1 VPVRAARIPNAMARP
16 FVSRCGWHGVAVLMM
31 MLAPFRAQ
39 AQSDTESALAEAL
52 YRQARELMAQAK
64 YAEACPKLAESYRLD
79 PGTGTLLN
87 LATCRELEGKLATAW
102 LLYSDALLAAQRD
115 RRDDR
120 EQFAREHLSELEP
133 KLSRLTLV
141 VPPEADTPDLD
152 LTLDGARIAAASRG
166 VPTYVDPG
174 SHNVQAKAPG
184 KLAWSQTIE
193 IGATAEQRVISI
205 PKLEAALPEQ
215 PAPAAKPAVP
225 AQPQPVAPPS
235 LAKTWPTP
243 RVVYVAGGV
252 TAALAVAATV
262 TGIIYLDKRSTYH
275 SYLVS
280 HDNAP
285 SSDAASLR
293 DSARLNGDLNA
304 ALWIATACGAA
315 STLYLYL
322 ARPERLELGTA
333 PSRARTTPRVAPVL
347 APGYAGL
354 GVSGGF

>member
-1 VPVRAARIPNAMARP
+1 MART
-16 FVSRCGWHGVAVLMM
+16 FVSGCSSFGVAALLM
-31 MLAPFRAQ
+31 LVPLKVQ

-52 YRQARELMAQAK
+52 YRQARELMAQSK

-120 EQFAREHLSELEP
+120 EQFAQQHLTELEP

-141 VPPEADTPDLD
+141 VPPEADDPELD
-152 LTLDGARIAAASRG
+152 LTLDGAHVAATARG
-166 VPTYVDPG
+166 VPTYIDPG
-174 SHNVQAKAPG
+174 SHTVQAKSPG
-184 KLAWSQTIE
+184 KRAWSQTIE
-193 IGATAEQRVISI
+193 IGATAEQRVVSI
-205 PKLEAALPEQ
+205 PKLEPALPEQ
-215 PAPAAKPAVP
+215 SAPAAQSAGTT
-225 AQPQPVAPPS
+225 QPVPVATPS
-235 LAKTWPTP
+235 IVKTRPTP
-243 RVVYVAGGV
+243 RVVYVASGV
-252 TAALAVAATV
+252 TVALATAATI
-262 TGIIYLDKRSTYH
+262 TGIVYLDKRS
-275 SYLVS
+275 SYNDVS
-280 HDNAP
+280 NERQSQCARDR
-285 SSDAASLR
+285 AASLR
-293 DSARLNGDLNA
+293 DSARLYGNLNA

-322 ARPERLELGTA
+322 ARPERFERAAGA
-333 PSRARTTPRVAPVL
+333 PPNSPRSTPRVAPWL

>member
-1 VPVRAARIPNAMARP
+1 MARP
-16 FVSRCGWHGVAVLMM
+16 FVIRCASLGIAALLL
-31 MLAPFRAQ
+31 LAPLKLR

-52 YRQARELMAQAK
+52 YRQARELMAQSK

-120 EQFAREHLSELEP
+120 EQFAQQHLTELEP

-141 VPPEADTPDLD
+141 VPPEADDPELD
-152 LTLDGARIAAASRG
+152 LTLDGAHVAAAARG
-166 VPTYVDPG
+166 VPTYIDPG
-174 SHNVQAKAPG
+174 THTVQAKSPG
-184 KLAWSQTIE
+184 KRAWTATIE
-193 IGATAEQRVISI
+193 IGATAEQRVVSI
-205 PKLEAALPEQ
+205 PKLEPAPSEQ
-215 PAPAAKPAVP
+215 PPPLAKPA
-225 AQPQPVAPPS
+225 AIAPHEPIASPS
-235 LAKTWPTP
+235 AAKTRPTP
-243 RVVYVAGGV
+243 KVVYVAGV
-252 TAALAVAATV
+252 TTLALATAATI
-262 TGIIYLDKRSTYH
+262 TGLVYLDKRSAYH
-275 SYLVS
+275 GYLVG
-280 HDNAP
+280 NAKP
-285 SSDAASLR
+285 DPAEAASRR

-304 ALWIATACGAA
+304 ALSIATACGAA

-322 ARPERLELGTA
+322 ARPERLVERSEAA
-333 PSRARTTPRVAPVL
+333 PSSARLTPRIAPWL

>member
-1 VPVRAARIPNAMARP
+1 MARM
-16 FVSRCGWHGVAVLMM
+16 FVSRCASLGVAALLL
-31 MLAPFRAQ
+31 LAPHRAR

-52 YRQARELMAQAK
+52 YRQARELMAEAK
-64 YAEACPKLAESYRLD
+64 YSEACPKLAESYRLD

-120 EQFAREHLSELEP
+120 EQFAQQHLTELEP

-141 VPPEADTPDLD
+141 VPPEADDPELE
-152 LTLDGARIAAASRG
+152 LTLDGARVAAAARG

-174 SHNVQAKAPG
+174 THTVQAKSPG
-184 KLAWSQTIE
+184 KRAWSQTLE
-193 IGATAEQRVISI
+193 IAATAEQRVISI
-205 PKLEAALPEQ
+205 PKLEQALPEQ
-215 PAPAAKPAVP
+215 SAPAPKPAVA
-225 AQPQPVAPPS
+225 AQPEPIAAPPVA
-235 LAKTWPTP
+235 ATRPTP
-243 RVVYVAGGV
+243 DVVYVAGGV
-252 TAALAVAATV
+252 TAALAVATAV

-275 SYLVS
+275 SYLVN

-285 SSDAASLR
+285 SPDAASLH

-304 ALWIATACGAA
+304 ALWLATACGAA

-322 ARPERLELGTA
+322 ARPERLERTA
-333 PSRARTTPRVAPVL
+333 AGPSGARATPRLAPVL

>member
-1 VPVRAARIPNAMARP
+1 MARP
-16 FVSRCGWHGVAVLMM
+16 FVTRCASLGVTALLV
-31 MLAPFRAQ
+31 LAPVKVQ

-52 YRQARELMAQAK
+52 YRQARELMAQNK

-120 EQFAREHLSELEP
+120 EQFAQQHLSELEP

-141 VPPEADTPDLD
+141 VPPEADDPELD
-152 LTLDGARIAAASRG
+152 LTLDGARVAATARG
-166 VPTYVDPG
+166 VPTYIDPG
-174 SHNVQAKAPG
+174 SHIVQAKSPG
-184 KLAWSQTIE
+184 KRAWSQTID
-193 IGATAEQRVISI
+193 IAATAEQRVVSI
-205 PKLEAALPEQ
+205 PKLEPALPEQ
-215 PAPAAKPAVP
+215 LPPTASPVVTARHEPIAAPNI
-225 AQPQPVAPPS
+225 
-235 LAKTWPTP
+235 AKTRPTP
-243 RVVYVAGGV
+243 KGVYVAGGV
-252 TAALAVAATV
+252 TIALAAAATV
-262 TGIIYLDKRSTYH
+262 TGIVYLDKRS
-275 SYLVS
+275 SYNQYVANN
-280 HDNAP
+280 DDAP
-285 SSDAASLR
+285 WARAASLR
-293 DSARLNGDLNA
+293 DSARLNGELNA

-322 ARPERLELGTA
+322 ARPERLERSEA
-333 PSRARTTPRVAPVL
+333 ASSSARITPRVAPWL